1 MTTRYSSVEQFRQM
15 MRTGK
20 RADGTT
26 INVMPFESL
35 RAMSDAELDALF
47 GFLKTL
53 QPKESGTR

>member
-1 MTTRYSSVEQFRQM
+1 M

-20 RADGTT
+20 RADGTP
-26 INVMPFESL
+26 IAVMPFESL

-53 QPKESGTR
+53 QPKASGSR